1 MSTLVVFVDGRVG
14 IGKSTF
20 IDMLEFSLRKCVD
33 SVHVIREPLDR
44 DIVGGMVED
53 VGYHCILDFI
63 MSRKDRMLVDLIERH
78 EHDDSKRN
86 IILVERS
93 FLGDL
98 AVRGMVFRM
107 YDIKNRFSYK
117 YRDMFTSLLIR
128 EGAGETSKL
137 LTVDGAVDGAGDIDG
152 EQSALIH
159 LYDTA
164 NVPYVDN
171 LLNPTKTQVVRVEY
185 IVPML
190 SNVVK
195 IVKELLYRLD
205 VTNCDVTNFRTDDT
219 PSEGDGDL

>member
-14 IGKSTF
+14 IGKTTF

-53 VGYHCILDFI
+53 VGYQCILDFI
-63 MSRKDRMLVDLIERH
+63 MSRKDRMLVDLIEQH
-78 EHDDSKRN
+78 AGDDSKRN

-98 AVRGMVFRM
+98 AVRDVMFKM
-107 YDIKNRFSYK
+107 YGIKERLSYK

-128 EGAGETSKL
+128 DETVKASKL
-137 LTVDGAVDGAGDIDG
+137 LTADGDWDIDD

-159 LYDTA
+159 LYDTS
-164 NVPYVDN
+164 NDPYVDN
-171 LLNPTKTQVVRVEY
+171 LLNPTKTQVARVEY

-205 VTNCDVTNFRTDDT
+205 ITNCDVTNFSTDDA
-219 PSEGDGDL
+219 

>member
-20 IDMLEFSLRKCVD
+20 IDMLEYSLRKCIDWVY
-33 SVHVIREPLDR
+33 VIREPLDR

-53 VGYHCILDFI
+53 VGYQCVLDFI

-78 EHDDSKRN
+78 KHDNSKRCV
-86 IILVERS
+86 ILVERS

-98 AVRGMVFRM
+98 AVRDMVFKM

-117 YRDMFTSLLIR
+117 YRNMFTSVLIR
-128 EGAGETSKL
+128 DEAANVNKL
-137 LTVDGAVDGAGDIDG
+137 LAVDEGWDIDN

-164 NVPYVDN
+164 DDPYVN
-171 LLNPTKTQVVRVEY
+171 ELLKPTNAQVARVEY
-185 IVPML
+185 GIPML
-190 SNVVK
+190 SNVVNL
-195 IVKELLYRLD
+195 VKELIYKLD
-205 VTNCDVTNFRTDDT
+205 GVNALNTTDGVHND
-219 PSEGDGDL
+219 D